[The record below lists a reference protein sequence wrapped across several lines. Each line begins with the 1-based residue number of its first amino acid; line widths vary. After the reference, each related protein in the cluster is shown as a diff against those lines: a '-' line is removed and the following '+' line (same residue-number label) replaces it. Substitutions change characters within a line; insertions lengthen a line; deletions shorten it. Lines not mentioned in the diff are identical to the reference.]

1 LAQIRLLDIAHS
13 YRADPRADSDYAL
26 HPLDLTWD
34 DGGAYAL
41 LGPSGSGKSTLLN
54 ILSGLVRPSR
64 GQLLFDGID
73 VTDRGPRERNIAQ
86 VFQFPVIY
94 DTMTVHDNLAFPLR
108 NRRLDAA
115 TIRRRVAQVA
125 EILDLTGDLGRR
137 ASGLTADAKQR
148 ISMGRGLVRQDV
160 AAILFDEPLTVI
172 DPALKW
178 QLRRKLK
185 QHEVHAGAP
194 DEMPDEHV
202 IRQLE
207 QILGAALLKH
217 LAVVHHH
224 DLVGEGQR
232 LGLVVGDVD
241 HGQAAF
247 PRRRSGAAPR
257 VNSRSA
263 SARNSSPSAT
273 PAAPRRSS
281 SRSRRR
287 SNSAATGWCAAGSAT
302 TGSRSRRRP
311 RAPCRRPAAPRPGCP
326 ATACASTATG
336 GWWRDDCAGAR
347 FPPMKPINQKGWL
360 LILPVLV
367 VVAFSAVIPLMTVV
381 NFSVQDILGPDRRV
395 FVGTEWFSD
404 TLHDPE
410 LQRALL
416 RQVIFSGCVLLIEI
430 PLGLGLALL
439 MPARGIASSAALVL
453 LGLPLLIPFNVVG
466 TIWQIF
472 GRADVGLG
480 GWFLNSVLH
489 IGYNYALNPRDAWA
503 TVLLVDVWH
512 WTPLVVLLCYAGLRS
527 IPDAFYQAAA
537 VDGASAWSVFR
548 FVQLPKLRGVLTIA
562 VLLRFMDSFV
572 IYTEPFVLTG
582 GGPGDAT
589 TFLSEFL
596 TKLAIGQF
604 DVGPAAAFSL
614 IYFLIIL
621 LFSWLF
627 YTVLNAQGRAEGP
640 A

>member
-1 LAQIRLLDIAHS
+1 
-13 YRADPRADSDYAL
+13 
-26 HPLDLTWD
+26 
-34 DGGAYAL
+34 
-41 LGPSGSGKSTLLN
+41 
-54 ILSGLVRPSR
+54 
-64 GQLLFDGID
+64 
-73 VTDRGPRERNIAQ
+73 
-86 VFQFPVIY
+86 
-94 DTMTVHDNLAFPLR
+94 
-108 NRRLDAA
+108 
-115 TIRRRVAQVA
+115 
-125 EILDLTGDLGRR
+125 
-137 ASGLTADAKQR
+137 
-148 ISMGRGLVRQDV
+148 
-160 AAILFDEPLTVI
+160 
-172 DPALKW
+172 
-178 QLRRKLK
+178 
-185 QHEVHAGAP
+185 
-194 DEMPDEHV
+194 
-202 IRQLE
+202 
-207 QILGAALLKH
+207 
-217 LAVVHHH
+217 
-224 DLVGEGQR
+224 
-232 LGLVVGDVD
+232 
-241 HGQAAF
+241 
-247 PRRRSGAAPR
+247 
-257 VNSRSA
+257 
-263 SARNSSPSAT
+263 
-273 PAAPRRSS
+273 
-281 SRSRRR
+281 
-287 SNSAATGWCAAGSAT
+287 
-302 TGSRSRRRP
+302 
-311 RAPCRRPAAPRPGCP
+311 
-326 ATACASTATG
+326 
-336 GWWRDDCAGAR
+336 
-347 FPPMKPINQKGWL
+347 MKPINQKGWL

-416 RQVIFSGCVLLIEI
+416 RQVIFSGCVLAIEI

-439 MPARGIASSAALVL
+439 MPPRGMAASAALVL

-480 GWFLNSVLH
+480 GWFMNSVLH